1 MCAHL
6 KEEAPHNVFVQI
18 PIAEPQR
25 VDQRLEIAVRCEFHH
40 NAQVL
45 LLLLLLMWL
54 LVSLLLLLSIVLVR
68 LLPLLLLLNLRLDI
82 GGRRRVHKRSV
93 VPNHVR
99 VRRHTLQQ
107 EHFGDGGALLRAD
120 AQRR

>member
-18 PIAEPQR
+18 PIAESQR
-25 VDQRLEIAVRCEFHH
+25 VDQRLEITVWCEFHH

-45 LLLLLLMWL
+45 LLLWLLLM
-54 LVSLLLLLSIVLVR
+54 LLLLSIVLVR
-68 LLPLLLLLNLRLDI
+68 LLPLLMLLNLRLDI
-82 GGRRRVHKRSV
+82 SGRRRVHECRV
-93 VPNHVR
+93 IPNHVR

-107 EHFGDGGALLRAD
+107 
-120 AQRR
+120 